1 MRNVCA
7 AVAAAIASMLLAAP
21 VAGQE
26 KFPSRPIEMIIPTPA
41 GGGTDITMRKLAAI
55 AEPAL
60 GQKVVVIN
68 KPGAVGT
75 VGVNALVTAK
85 PDGYTIAGLWNSPLT
100 MTPHQTTVPYR
111 PHAYVAVSLA
121 NSAA

>member
-1 MRNVCA
+1 MNRLYRRPRGGTHMRKTCHVY
-7 AVAAAIASMLLAAP
+7 LRLAALIATLVVP
-21 VAGQE
+21 FAGAQE
-26 KFPSRPIEMIIPTPA
+26 KFPARPIEMIIPTPA

-55 AEPAL
+55 AEHSL

-85 PDGYTIAGLWNSPLT
+85 K
-100 MTPHQTTVPYR
+100 
-111 PHAYVAVSLA
+111 
-121 NSAA
+121 